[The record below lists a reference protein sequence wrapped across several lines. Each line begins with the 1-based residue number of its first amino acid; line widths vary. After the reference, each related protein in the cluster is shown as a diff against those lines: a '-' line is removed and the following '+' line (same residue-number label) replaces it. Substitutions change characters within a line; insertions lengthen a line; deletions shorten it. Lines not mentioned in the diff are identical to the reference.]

1 MLSLNLQLL
10 RVKISYCSCIF
21 NSTDLWIRVAVSN
34 KVNGLI
40 NVRFI
45 TIFIFQED
53 FIGHPYS
60 LLPLLQPYHWGTSHG
75 CAFCRNPEPYNM
87 CYLRYS
93 KHKHKKGPAKLV
105 LAVFRR
111 TQYNIGVGQNTT
123 LSNGTTRP
131 NQPPALLLLWTKG
144 ISQMP
149 LSGGHLH
156 RWGKP

>member
-1 MLSLNLQLL
+1 MLSLNWWNTYSCLNNCFGFVLNHCNITVMTNLQLL
-10 RVKISYCSCIF
+10 RVKILYCSCIS

-60 LLPLLQPYHWGTSHG
+60 LLLLLQPYHWGTSHG

-93 KHKHKKGPAKLV
+93 KHKHKKGPAKFCGKGL
-105 LAVFRR
+105 
-111 TQYNIGVGQNTT
+111 TW
-123 LSNGTTRP
+123 
-131 NQPPALLLLWTKG
+131 LLD
-144 ISQMP
+144 IPS
-149 LSGGHLH
+149 SACCI
-156 RWGKP
+156 